1 MEIRTRFAP
10 SPTGYLHIGGART
23 ALFSWLYARHRG
35 GKFVLRIEDTD
46 AVRSTEESTQQIL
59 DAMQWLGL
67 DWDEGPFYQSRR
79 LDIYRDYVQK
89 LIDADQAYWCECS
102 PEELDAKRQQA
113 QQEKRK
119 FIYDGT
125 CRHKKL
131 GPAPGRV
138 VRFASPK
145 EGSTS
150 FNDLIRGEMRVSNSE
165 LDDLIILRSDG
176 MPTYNFTV
184 VIDDATMN
192 INHIIRGDDHVNNT
206 YRQLPIY
213 AALGF
218 ELPKFAH
225 VPMILGS
232 DKARLSKRHGATSVT
247 AYKDMGYLPEAVV
260 NYLVRLSWSHG
271 DQEIFSLEELVRL
284 FDVHDV
290 SRSAAVFNPEKMLW
304 LNHHYIKEGDPER
317 LADLLVPFIEQKGWE
332 VPDRAYLARVVCDC
346 RERTKTLEELTDFA
360 DFYFTEPEAPE
371 ELKQKFLPPAMIDPF
386 RDLIAG
392 FKAIDLGDTAATE
405 KFFYDFLERNELK
418 FGKIAQPMRIALT
431 GKKVSPGMFEI
442 LATLGN
448 AKAIPRL
455 EKALNYME
463 EVQS

>member
-10 SPTGYLHIGGART
+10 TPTGYLHIGGAPT

-247 AYKDMGYLPEAVV
+247 AYF
-260 NYLVRLSWSHG
+260 H
-271 DQEIFSLEELVRL
+271 
-284 FDVHDV
+284 
-290 SRSAAVFNPEKMLW
+290 
-304 LNHHYIKEGDPER
+304 
-317 LADLLVPFIEQKGWE
+317 
-332 VPDRAYLARVVCDC
+332 
-346 RERTKTLEELTDFA
+346 
-360 DFYFTEPEAPE
+360 
-371 ELKQKFLPPAMIDPF
+371 
-386 RDLIAG
+386 
-392 FKAIDLGDTAATE
+392 
-405 KFFYDFLERNELK
+405 
-418 FGKIAQPMRIALT
+418 
-431 GKKVSPGMFEI
+431 
-442 LATLGN
+442 
-448 AKAIPRL
+448 
-455 EKALNYME
+455 
-463 EVQS
+463 